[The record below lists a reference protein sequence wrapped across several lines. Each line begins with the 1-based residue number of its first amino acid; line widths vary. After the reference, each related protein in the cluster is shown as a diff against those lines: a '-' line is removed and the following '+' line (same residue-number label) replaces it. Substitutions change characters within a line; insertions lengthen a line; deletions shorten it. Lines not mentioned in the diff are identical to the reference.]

1 MTAVSPAPTAAV
13 LIIGNEIL
21 SGRTQDMNLNHIATR
36 LTQRGIRLAEA
47 RVVPDIEDEIVGA
60 VRALS
65 ARYTYLFTTGGI
77 GPTHDDI
84 TVDAIAKA
92 FGRPVIVHPEAERR
106 LIAHYGAGKVTPGRL
121 RMART
126 PDGAELIDNAVSGA
140 PGIRVENVFIMAGVP
155 AIMRAMVDHIVP
167 TLPGGPV
174 VLSRSVACLIGESVL
189 AEPLGAIQ
197 AAHPDVD
204 IGSYPWFRSGMFGV
218 SLVARGT
225 EPAALDVVVGE
236 ISAMIRTL
244 GGDPVEEE
252 GG

>member
-1 MTAVSPAPTAAV
+1 MITDSPAPTAAV

-21 SGRTQDMNLNHIATR
+21 SGRTQDVNLNWIANR
-36 LTQRGIRLAEA
+36 LTARGIRLAEA
-47 RVVPDIEDEIVGA
+47 RVVPDIEDEIVTA
-60 VRALS
+60 VRTLS
-65 ARYTYLFTTGGI
+65 GRYTYLFTTGGI

-126 PDGAELIDNAVSGA
+126 PEGAELIENAVSGA
-140 PGIRVENVFIMAGVP
+140 PGIRLENVFIMAGVP
-155 AIMRAMVDHIVP
+155 AIMRAMIDHIVP
-167 TLPGGPV
+167 TLAHGPV
-174 VLSRSVACLIGESVL
+174 VLSRSVAAQVGESIL

-197 AAHPDVD
+197 DAHPDVD
-204 IGSYPWFRSGMFGV
+204 IGSYPWFRNNQFGV

-225 EPAALDVVVGE
+225 DPAVLDAVVGE
-236 ISAMIRTL
+236 ISAMIRAL
-244 GGDPVEEE
+244 GGEPVLEDD
-252 GG
+252 G

>member
-1 MTAVSPAPTAAV
+1 MNTDSQAPTAAV

-21 SGRTQDMNLNHIATR
+21 SGRSQDVNLNWIANR
-36 LTQRGIRLAEA
+36 LTARGIRLSEA
-47 RVVPDIEDEIVGA
+47 RVVPDIEDEIVDA
-60 VRALS
+60 VRVLS
-65 ARYTYLFTTGGI
+65 GRYTYLFTTGGI

-106 LIAHYGAGKVTPGRL
+106 LIAHYGAGNVTPGRL

-126 PDGAELIDNAVSGA
+126 PDGADLVDNPVSGA

-155 AIMRAMVDHIVP
+155 AIMRAMIDHIVP

-174 VLSRSVACLIGESVL
+174 VLSRSVACQVGESIL
-189 AEPLGAIQ
+189 AEPLGHVQ
-197 AAHPDVD
+197 SAHPEVD
-204 IGSYPWFRSGMFGV
+204 IGSYPWFRGGQFGV

-225 EPAALDVVVGE
+225 DPAALDIVVGE
-236 ISAMIRTL
+236 ISAMIRSL
-244 GGDPVEEE
+244 GGEPVMEDD
-252 GG
+252 G

>member
-1 MTAVSPAPTAAV
+1 MTTDSPAPTAAV

-21 SGRTQDMNLNHIATR
+21 SGRTQDVNLNHIAAK
-36 LTQRGIRLAEA
+36 LTKRGIRLAEA
-47 RVVPDIEDEIVGA
+47 RVVADIEDEIVDA

-92 FGRPVIVHPEAERR
+92 FGRPVVIHPEAERR
-106 LIAHYGAGKVTPGRL
+106 LIAHYGADKVTPGRL

-126 PDGAELIDNAVSGA
+126 PEGAELIENAVSGA
-140 PGIRVENVFIMAGVP
+140 PGIRVENVYIMAGVP
-155 AIMRAMVDHIVP
+155 AIMRAMIDHIVP

-174 VLSRSVACLIGESVL
+174 VLSRSVACLIGESIL

-197 AAHPDVD
+197 AAHPEVD
-204 IGSYPWFRSGMFGV
+204 IGSYPWFRSGRFGV

-225 EPAALDVVVGE
+225 APAALDTVVDE
-236 ISAMIRTL
+236 ISAMIRSL
-244 GGDPVEEE
+244 GGEPVMEDD
-252 GG
+252 G